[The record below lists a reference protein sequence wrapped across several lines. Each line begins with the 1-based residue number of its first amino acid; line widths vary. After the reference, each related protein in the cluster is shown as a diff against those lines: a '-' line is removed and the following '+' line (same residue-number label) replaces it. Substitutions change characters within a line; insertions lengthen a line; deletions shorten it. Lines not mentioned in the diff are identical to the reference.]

1 MISKNNNDAWIL
13 QAGYAM
19 QARVRNNIP
28 PILFS
33 IPIIHKALAKILPP
47 KYSRVIY
54 LVELLN
60 NENED
65 CNTSPPSTNNI
76 YSQAITCMPH
86 SAYQVL
92 GHLYLQ
98 IELFQCL
105 LTHLK
110 TLSEDN
116 DQFTKVQ
123 QKSQQIFV
131 LVVFLQALASPSS
144 SSKILNAFK
153 SYL

>member
-1 MISKNNNDAWIL
+1 MSKGKHSSPL
-13 QAGYAM
+13 HY
-19 QARVRNNIP
+19 P
-28 PILFS
+28 PTLS
-33 IPIIHKALAKILPP
+33 STKPLAKILPP

-65 CNTSPPSTNNI
+65 CNTSPPST
-76 YSQAITCMPH
+76 CMPH

-92 GHLYLQ
+92 GYVYLQ

-144 SSKILNAFK
+144 SSKFSNAFK